1 MSLIHGAS
9 FTNPLT
15 LRQHRLLAQQ
25 RAIECRRCLV
35 RCSSTGETCVID
47 AAGRI
52 VDRLPLGPAGVLNVT
67 VPLLEPLRHEE
78 FTFERAWL
86 RAEALRLA
94 DLRKATTGMKLNLPP
109 SYLLIHRVTLGVMG
123 VLCQLG
129 STAAFRAEC
138 EHWLP
143 GFADGS

>member
-52 VDRLPLGPAGVLNVT
+52 VSRLPLGGEGVLEVE
-67 VPLLEPLRHEE
+67 VPLLEPLPPAVHWRWALPAACAAGLAGLLLGG
-78 FTFERAWL
+78 RL
-86 RAEALRLA
+86 RSLGGLR
-94 DLRKATTGMKLNLPP
+94 
-109 SYLLIHRVTLGVMG
+109 V
-123 VLCQLG
+123 
-129 STAAFRAEC
+129 
-138 EHWLP
+138 
-143 GFADGS
+143 